1 MGYDYHHVGHHDR
14 YLERIDYFMAMTD
27 PRNVQHLNADGSD
40 TISQFPAV
48 QRNNAARLSEAL
60 TTSTET
66 VALNTSFR
74 NASGLIQRIGKLRI
88 LSLEFRATSDAVA
101 ATRLLANNLAA
112 SDRPTKT
119 IYAALAGA
127 NDLNDAV
134 GVRARLGTD
143 GTVTCPVPTIMQSG
157 AYYGGQIVWVVA

>member
-1 MGYDYHHVGHHDR
+1 
-14 YLERIDYFMAMTD
+14 MAMTD
-27 PRNVQHLNADGSD
+27 PRNVQHLNTDGSD
-40 TISQFPAV
+40 TISQFPSV

-88 LSLEFRATSDAVA
+88 LSLEFRTTSDAVA
-101 ATRLLANNLAA
+101 ATRLLANNLATG
-112 SDRPTKT
+112 DRPTKT
-119 IYAALAGA
+119 IYATLAGA

-143 GTVTCPVPTIMQSG
+143 GTITCPVPTIMQSG

>member
-1 MGYDYHHVGHHDR
+1 
-14 YLERIDYFMAMTD
+14 MATAD
-27 PRNVQHLNADGSD
+27 PRNVQYLNADGSD

-48 QRNNAARLSEAL
+48 QRNNAAKLSEAI

-66 VALNTSFR
+66 VALNTTFR
-74 NASGLIQRIGKLRI
+74 NAAALLQRLGKLRI
-88 LSLEFRATSDAVA
+88 LSLEFRTSSDAVA
-101 ATRLLANNLAA
+101 ATRLLANNLGTG
-112 SDRPTKT
+112 DRPTKT

-127 NDLNDAV
+127 NDLNDTV

>member
-1 MGYDYHHVGHHDR
+1 
-14 YLERIDYFMAMTD
+14 MAITD
-27 PRNVQHLNADGSD
+27 TSNIQHLNADGSD

-74 NASGLIQRIGKLRI
+74 NASGLLQRIGKLRI
-88 LSLEFRATSDAVA
+88 LSLEFRTTSDAVA

>member
-1 MGYDYHHVGHHDR
+1 
-14 YLERIDYFMAMTD
+14 MAMTD
-27 PRNVQHLNADGSD
+27 PRNVQHLNTDGSD
-40 TISQFPAV
+40 NINQFPAV

-66 VALNTSFR
+66 VALNSTFR

-88 LSLEFRATSDAVA
+88 LSLEFRTSSDAVA
-101 ATRLLANNLAA
+101 ATRLLANNLATG
-112 SDRPTKT
+112 DRPAKT
-119 IYAALAGA
+119 VYAALAGA

>member
-1 MGYDYHHVGHHDR
+1 
-14 YLERIDYFMAMTD
+14 MAMTD
-27 PRNVQHLNADGSD
+27 PRNVQHLNANGSD
-40 TISQFPAV
+40 AISQFPSV
-48 QRNNAARLSEAL
+48 QRNNATRLSEAI

-88 LSLEFRATSDAVA
+88 LSLEFRTTSDAVA
-101 ATRLLANNLAA
+101 ATRLLANNLGTG
-112 SDRPTKT
+112 DRPTKT

>member
-1 MGYDYHHVGHHDR
+1 
-14 YLERIDYFMAMTD
+14 MAMTD
-27 PRNVQHLNADGSD
+27 PRNIQHLNADGSD

-48 QRNNAARLSEAL
+48 QRNNAAKLSEAI
-60 TTSTET
+60 TTSSDT
-66 VALNTSFR
+66 VALNSTFR
-74 NASGLIQRIGKLRI
+74 NAAGLIQRIGKLRI
-88 LSLEFRATSDAVA
+88 LSLEFRTSSDAVA
-101 ATRLLANNLAA
+101 GTRLLASNLATG
-112 SDRPTKT
+112 DRPAKT
-119 IYAALAGA
+119 IYASLAGA

>member
-1 MGYDYHHVGHHDR
+1 
-14 YLERIDYFMAMTD
+14 MAMTD

-40 TISQFPAV
+40 NINQFPAV

-60 TTSTET
+60 TTSSDT
-66 VALNTSFR
+66 VALNSTFR

-88 LSLEFRATSDAVA
+88 LSLEFRTSSDAVA
-101 ATRLLANNLAA
+101 GTRLLANNLTAN
-112 SDRPTKT
+112 DRPAKT

-134 GVRARLGTD
+134 GARARLGTD

>member
-1 MGYDYHHVGHHDR
+1 
-14 YLERIDYFMAMTD
+14 MAMTD
-27 PRNVQHLNADGSD
+27 PRNVQHLNTDGSD
-40 TISQFPAV
+40 TISQFPSV

-88 LSLEFRATSDAVA
+88 LSLEFRTTSDAVA
-101 ATRLLANNLAA
+101 ATRLLANNLATG
-112 SDRPTKT
+112 DRPTKT
-119 IYAALAGA
+119 IYATLAGA

-143 GTVTCPVPTIMQSG
+143 GTITCPVPTVMQSG

>member
-1 MGYDYHHVGHHDR
+1 
-14 YLERIDYFMAMTD
+14 MAMTD

-40 TISQFPAV
+40 AISQFPAV
-48 QRNNAARLSEAL
+48 QRNNAAKLSEAL

-88 LSLEFRATSDAVA
+88 LSLEFRTTSDAVA
-101 ATRLLANNLAA
+101 ATRLLANNLATG
-112 SDRPTKT
+112 DRPTKT
-119 IYAALAGA
+119 IYATLAGA

-157 AYYGGQIVWVVA
+157 AYYGGQIVWIVA

>member
-1 MGYDYHHVGHHDR
+1 
-14 YLERIDYFMAMTD
+14 MATAD
-27 PRNVQHLNADGSD
+27 PRNVHYLNADGSD
-40 TISQFPAV
+40 TISQFPSV
-48 QRNNAARLSEAL
+48 QRNNATRLSEAI

-88 LSLEFRATSDAVA
+88 LSLEFRTTSDAVA
-101 ATRLLANNLAA
+101 ATRLLANSLAA

-134 GVRARLGTD
+134 GARARLGTD

>member
-1 MGYDYHHVGHHDR
+1 
-14 YLERIDYFMAMTD
+14 MATAD
-27 PRNVQHLNADGSD
+27 PRNVQYLNADGSD

-48 QRNNAARLSEAL
+48 QRNNAAKLSEAL

-74 NASGLIQRIGKLRI
+74 NAAGLIQRIGKLRI
-88 LSLEFRATSDAVA
+88 LSLEFRTTSDAVA
-101 ATRLLANNLAA
+101 ATRLLAGTLAA
-112 SDRPTKT
+112 SDRPAKT

-134 GVRARLGTD
+134 GVRARLGAD

-157 AYYGGQIVWVVA
+157 AYYGGQIIWIVA

>member
-1 MGYDYHHVGHHDR
+1 
-14 YLERIDYFMAMTD
+14 MAITD
-27 PRNVQHLNADGSD
+27 HRNIQHLNADGSD

-74 NASGLIQRIGKLRI
+74 NASGLLQRIGKLRI
-88 LSLEFRATSDAVA
+88 LSLEFRTTSDAVA

>member
-1 MGYDYHHVGHHDR
+1 
-14 YLERIDYFMAMTD
+14 MATAD
-27 PRNVQHLNADGSD
+27 QRNVQYLNADGSD
-40 TISQFPAV
+40 TISQYPSV
-48 QRNNAARLSEAL
+48 QRNNATRLSEAL

-66 VALNTSFR
+66 VALNASFR
-74 NASGLIQRIGKLRI
+74 NASGLLQRIGKLRI
-88 LSLEFRATSDAVA
+88 LSLEFRTTSDTVA

-112 SDRPTKT
+112 NDRPAKT

>member
-1 MGYDYHHVGHHDR
+1 
-14 YLERIDYFMAMTD
+14 MAITD
-27 PRNVQHLNADGSD
+27 PRNIQHLNADGSD
-40 TISQFPAV
+40 AISQFPAV
-48 QRNNAARLSEAL
+48 QRNNAAKLSEAL

-88 LSLEFRATSDAVA
+88 LSLEFRTSSDAVA
-101 ATRLLANNLAA
+101 ATRLLANNLGTG
-112 SDRPTKT
+112 DRPAKT
-119 IYAALAGA
+119 IYASLAGT

-143 GTVTCPVPTIMQSG
+143 GTVTCPTPTVMQSG

>member
-1 MGYDYHHVGHHDR
+1 
-14 YLERIDYFMAMTD
+14 MAMTD
-27 PRNVQHLNADGSD
+27 PRNIQYLNADGSD
-40 TISQFPAV
+40 NINQFPSI
-48 QRNNAARLSEAL
+48 QRNNATRLSEAI

-66 VALNTSFR
+66 VALNSTFR
-74 NASGLIQRIGKLRI
+74 NASGLIQRVGKLRI
-88 LSLEFRATSDAVA
+88 LSLEFRTSSDAVA
-101 ATRLLANNLAA
+101 GTRLLANNLGTG
-112 SDRPTKT
+112 DRPAKT

>member
-1 MGYDYHHVGHHDR
+1 
-14 YLERIDYFMAMTD
+14 MAITD
-27 PRNVQHLNADGSD
+27 SRNIQHLNADGSD
-40 TISQFPAV
+40 AISQFPAV
-48 QRNNAARLSEAL
+48 QRNNAAKLSEAL

-66 VALNTSFR
+66 VVLNTSFR

-88 LSLEFRATSDAVA
+88 LSLEFRTTSDAVA
-101 ATRLLANNLAA
+101 ATQLLAGTLAA

>member
-1 MGYDYHHVGHHDR
+1 
-14 YLERIDYFMAMTD
+14 MATAD
-27 PRNVQHLNADGSD
+27 PRNVQYLNADGSD
-40 TISQFPAV
+40 TISQYPSV
-48 QRNNAARLSEAL
+48 QRNNATRLSEAL

-66 VALNTSFR
+66 VALNASFR
-74 NASGLIQRIGKLRI
+74 NSSGLLQRIGKLRI
-88 LSLEFRATSDAVA
+88 LSLEFRTTSDTVA

-112 SDRPTKT
+112 NDRPAKT

>member
-1 MGYDYHHVGHHDR
+1 
-14 YLERIDYFMAMTD
+14 MAITD
-27 PRNVQHLNADGSD
+27 PSNVQHLNADGSD
-40 TISQFPAV
+40 KISQFPAV

-60 TTSTET
+60 TTSSDT

-88 LSLEFRATSDAVA
+88 LSLEFRTTSDAVA

-112 SDRPTKT
+112 SDRPAKT

>member
-1 MGYDYHHVGHHDR
+1 
-14 YLERIDYFMAMTD
+14 MAMTD

-40 TISQFPAV
+40 NINQFPSV

-60 TTSTET
+60 TTSTEA
-66 VALNTSFR
+66 VALNSTFR
-74 NASGLIQRIGKLRI
+74 NAAGLIQRIGKLRI
-88 LSLEFRATSDAVA
+88 LSLEFRTSSDAVA
-101 ATRLLANNLAA
+101 GTRLLASNLAA
-112 SDRPTKT
+112 ADRPAKT

>member
-1 MGYDYHHVGHHDR
+1 
-14 YLERIDYFMAMTD
+14 MATAD
-27 PRNVQHLNADGSD
+27 PRNVHYLNADGSD
-40 TISQFPAV
+40 TISQFPSV
-48 QRNNAARLSEAL
+48 QRNNATRLSEAI

-88 LSLEFRATSDAVA
+88 LSLEFRTTSDAVA
-101 ATRLLANNLAA
+101 ATRLLAGTLAA

-119 IYAALAGA
+119 IYASLAGA

>member
-1 MGYDYHHVGHHDR
+1 
-14 YLERIDYFMAMTD
+14 MATAD
-27 PRNVQHLNADGSD
+27 PRNVQYLNADGSD
-40 TISQFPAV
+40 TISQYPSV
-48 QRNNAARLSEAL
+48 QRNNATRLSEAL

-74 NASGLIQRIGKLRI
+74 NASGLLQRIGKLRI
-88 LSLEFRATSDAVA
+88 LSLEFHTTSDAVA
-101 ATRLLANNLAA
+101 ATRLLANNLTAN
-112 SDRPTKT
+112 DRPAKT

-157 AYYGGQIVWVVA
+157 AYYGGQIVWIVA

>member
-1 MGYDYHHVGHHDR
+1 
-14 YLERIDYFMAMTD
+14 MAMTD
-27 PRNVQHLNADGSD
+27 PRNVQHLNTDGSD
-40 TISQFPAV
+40 TISQFPSV

-88 LSLEFRATSDAVA
+88 LSLEFRTTSDAVA
-101 ATRLLANNLAA
+101 ATRLLANNLATG
-112 SDRPTKT
+112 DRPTKT
-119 IYAALAGA
+119 IYATLAGA

-134 GVRARLGTD
+134 GVRARLGAD
-143 GTVTCPVPTIMQSG
+143 GTITCPVPTIMQSG

>member
-1 MGYDYHHVGHHDR
+1 
-14 YLERIDYFMAMTD
+14 MAITD
-27 PRNVQHLNADGSD
+27 PRNIQHLNADGSD
-40 TISQFPAV
+40 AISQFPAV
-48 QRNNAARLSEAL
+48 QRNNAAKLSEAL

-88 LSLEFRATSDAVA
+88 LSLEFRTTSDAVA
-101 ATRLLANNLAA
+101 ATRLLAGTLAA

-119 IYAALAGA
+119 IYAALTGA

>member
-1 MGYDYHHVGHHDR
+1 
-14 YLERIDYFMAMTD
+14 MAMTD

-40 TISQFPAV
+40 TISQFPGV

-60 TTSTET
+60 TTSTEV

-88 LSLEFRATSDAVA
+88 LSLEFRTTSDAVA

-112 SDRPTKT
+112 SDRPAKT

-134 GVRARLGTD
+134 GARARLGTD
-143 GTVTCPVPTIMQSG
+143 GTVKIMGKTPMVQ
-157 AYYGGQIVWVVA
+157 GQGPANWVVGLL

>member
-1 MGYDYHHVGHHDR
+1 
-14 YLERIDYFMAMTD
+14 MAMTD
-27 PRNVQHLNADGSD
+27 PRNIQYLNADGSD

-48 QRNNAARLSEAL
+48 QRNNASRLSEAI

-66 VALNTSFR
+66 VALNSTFR
-74 NASGLIQRIGKLRI
+74 NAAGLIQRIGKLRI
-88 LSLEFRATSDAVA
+88 LSMEFRTSSDAVA
-101 ATRLLANNLAA
+101 ATRLLANNLGTG
-112 SDRPTKT
+112 DRPAKT
-119 IYAALAGA
+119 IYAALAGT

-143 GTVTCPVPTIMQSG
+143 GTVTCPTPTVMQSG

>member
-1 MGYDYHHVGHHDR
+1 
-14 YLERIDYFMAMTD
+14 MALTD
-27 PRNVQHLNADGSD
+27 SHNIQHLNADGSD

-66 VALNTSFR
+66 VALNTSFS
-74 NASGLIQRIGKLRI
+74 NASGLLQRIGKLRI
-88 LSLEFRATSDAVA
+88 LSLEFRTTSDAVA

>member
-1 MGYDYHHVGHHDR
+1 
-14 YLERIDYFMAMTD
+14 MAITD
-27 PRNVQHLNADGSD
+27 QRNIQHLNADGSD
-40 TISQFPAV
+40 TISQFPSV

-88 LSLEFRATSDAVA
+88 LSLEFRTTNDAVA
-101 ATRLLANNLAA
+101 ATRLLANSLAA

-143 GTVTCPVPTIMQSG
+143 GTVVCPVPTIMQSG
-157 AYYGGQIVWVVA
+157 GYYGGQIVWIVA

>member
-1 MGYDYHHVGHHDR
+1 
-14 YLERIDYFMAMTD
+14 MAITD
-27 PRNVQHLNADGSD
+27 PRNIQHLNADGSD

-74 NASGLIQRIGKLRI
+74 NASGLLQRIGKLRI
-88 LSLEFRATSDAVA
+88 LSLEFRTTSDAVA

-143 GTVTCPVPTIMQSG
+143 GMVTCPVPTIMQSG